1 VLVLSDIAML
11 RDFGL
16 VTLVDLSVSLVGV
29 LIALPAAVVL
39 AEGEQPLRE
48 RFRDGVRSLAAIG
61 PRRRARRRGL
71 TAP

>member
-1 VLVLSDIAML
+1 ML
-11 RDFGL
+11 RDFGF

-39 AEGEQPLRE
+39 AESEQPLMARI
-48 RFRDGVRSLAAIG
+48 RHGTRSLTAG
-61 PRRRARRRGL
+61 RPRRRGL